1 MSCSLTRWWVAVVD
15 VEAVLRYA
23 ERFAQEAEVCL
34 FRADALGADIRNG
47 AVNLGIR
54 TRSVGLAV
62 RTISDGR
69 IGVSSSNSTEQWKA
83 CVDAAV
89 ASGNLAGAQEWH
101 GLPSAALPDRTPL
114 CYDPS
119 VRLDEDLLKSLVG
132 DMISACADYPV
143 QITSGSAGLSVSE
156 SLVANSSGVLY
167 ESPETSVSLMI
178 ETISGQS
185 TGSEYNHDYR
195 LDRVDPIWVGNEAAS
210 LAVQSVNGREI
221 DSGLHDLVLSPHAT
235 AQFLGSTVVPALSG
249 RNVHAGRSRFADQI
263 GNEVMADHVC
273 LFDDPLDRRGL
284 GSTSWD
290 AEAVLTRKNA
300 FIDQGVLQMF
310 AYDLKTAYRFR
321 KDSTGNAVR
330 SGPGGSPSIGM
341 HNLVLEG
348 TRGQVD
354 DGVSVYV
361 HDVVGAHTANPFSGD
376 FSVELSNAFFMRDG
390 TREFPIKK
398 VMWSG
403 NAFDLFR
410 QIRTVSTDVRT
421 MGSYILPRLRVE
433 SQSLI

>member
-1 MSCSLTRWWVAVVD
+1 MSSSWTRWWVAVVD
-15 VEAVLRYA
+15 VDAVLRYA

-34 FRADALGADIRNG
+34 VRADSLGADIRNG
-47 AVNLGIR
+47 AINLGSR

-69 IGVSSSNSTEQWKA
+69 IGISSSNSPEQWKE

-101 GLPSAALPDRTPL
+101 GLPSAARPDRTPL

-119 VRLDEDLLKSLVG
+119 VRLDQDLLKRLAG
-132 DMISACADYPV
+132 EMISASADFPV
-143 QITSGSAGLSVSE
+143 QVTSGSAGLSIIE
-156 SLVANSSGVLY
+156 SLIANSSGVLY
-167 ESPETSVSLMI
+167 EVPETSVSLMI
-178 ETISGQS
+178 ETIAGQS

-195 LDRVDPIWVGNEAAS
+195 LDRVDPAWVGHEAAS
-210 LAVQSVNGREI
+210 LAAESVNGREI
-221 DSGLHDLVLSPHAT
+221 DSGIHDLVLSPHAT

-249 RNVHAGRSRFADQI
+249 RNVHAGRSRFADKM
-263 GNEVMADHVC
+263 GDGVMADHVN
-273 LFDDPLDRRGL
+273 LIDDPLDRRGL
-284 GSTSWD
+284 GSTAWD

-310 AYDLKTAYRFR
+310 AYDLKTAYRFKR
-321 KDSTGNAVR
+321 ESTGNAVR

-348 TRGQVD
+348 AGGQVD
-354 DGVSVYV
+354 DGTCVYV

-376 FSVELSNAFFMRDG
+376 FSVELSNAFFVRDG

-410 QIRTVSTDVRT
+410 QIRTVSADSRT
-421 MGSYILPRLRVE
+421 MGSYILPLIRVQ